1 MRISLITIL
10 HLFQSFML
18 LCTIKSDDGTIQ
30 LAIVNASS
38 GDTIAVAD
46 GTYTGSGNKDI
57 DFYGKS
63 LYLKSQNGYEHTT
76 IDCEVMVEGFIFTSL
91 RILLL

>member
-1 MRISLITIL
+1 M
-10 HLFQSFML
+10 HNVPDSF
-18 LCTIKSDDGTIQ
+18 STIQ

-38 GDTIAVAD
+38 GDTIVVAD

-76 IDCEVMVEGFIFTSL
+76 IDCEGDGRGFIFTLFEDSL
-91 RILLL
+91 L